1 MELDGLQRMLDF
13 LDTLEDEGVHFV
25 IDQVD
30 PGSLLVSFTLVGTR
44 VEVDFYPDR
53 MEHRVFKGSEDVHND
68 KSLLDQ
74 LAVVTK
80 ASA

>member
-44 VEVDFYPDR
+44 VEVISIPTAWNIAFSKAAKTCTTI
-53 MEHRVFKGSEDVHND
+53 RVYWINSP
-68 KSLLDQ
+68 
-74 LAVVTK
+74 
-80 ASA
+80 